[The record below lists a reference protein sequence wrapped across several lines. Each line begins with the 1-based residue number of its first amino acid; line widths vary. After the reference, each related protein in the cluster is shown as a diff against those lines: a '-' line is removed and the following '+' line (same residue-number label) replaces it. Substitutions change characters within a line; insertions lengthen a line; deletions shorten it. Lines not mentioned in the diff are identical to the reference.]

1 MGMKSPLLFKQT
13 RRETMKLTKKHVLIL
28 LDIIAVLYLTF
39 ALVLPLFNIG
49 HNANSPLIALATIY
63 LAFSAISSK

>member
-1 MGMKSPLLFKQT
+1 
-13 RRETMKLTKKHVLIL
+13 MKLTKKHVLIL

-49 HNANSPLIALATIY
+49 HSSNSPLIALATIY